1 MAIRSMTGFAQ
12 IKGLHGKTAYTFS
25 AKSVNHRFLDLHL
38 RLPARSEL
46 LEQQLRKLFKEKMHR
61 GHVELSLAL
70 EYAGAC
76 GVSVNRELV
85 LGYVKAF
92 RELRDELDLH
102 GEVDLNA
109 VFRLNGVLSASSEMP
124 DEAGL
129 QAGSQEEL
137 QAGLQGTLLT
147 AAAALIDQ
155 LNANR
160 RLEGDHTR
168 AELEARMNHLERNT
182 GEVEKLRS
190 TVLQA
195 HLERIR
201 ARMAELLEGKA
212 DPDRILQ
219 EAALLAERS
228 DVQEE
233 IVRLLTHIRHFR
245 GLLEEGEDVGKK
257 LDFLLQ
263 EMNREAN
270 TMLSKTTGLAGD
282 AMRITELGLALKSD
296 IEKSREQV
304 QNVE

>member
-1 MAIRSMTGFAQ
+1 
-12 IKGLHGKTAYTFS
+12 
-25 AKSVNHRFLDLHL
+25 
-38 RLPARSEL
+38 
-46 LEQQLRKLFKEKMHR
+46 
-61 GHVELSLAL
+61 
-70 EYAGAC
+70 
-76 GVSVNRELV
+76 VSVNQELV
-85 LGYVKAF
+85 SGYVKAF
-92 RELRDELDLH
+92 RALSGELDLH
-102 GEVDLNA
+102 GEPDLNA
-109 VFRLNGVLSASSEMP
+109 IFRLNGVFSASSEMP
-124 DEAGL
+124 EEA
-129 QAGSQEEL
+129 EL
-137 QAGLQGTLLT
+137 QEALLEAAGE
-147 AAAALIDQ
+147 LIED

-160 RLEGDHTR
+160 RAEGNHTR
-168 AELEARMNHLERNT
+168 AELEARMAQLERNT
-182 GEVEKLRS
+182 CEVEKLRGL
-190 TVLQA
+190 VLEA

-201 ARMAELLEGKA
+201 ARMAELLEGRA
-212 DPDRILQ
+212 EPERILQ

-270 TMLSKTTGLAGD
+270 TMLSKTSGLTGD

>member
-12 IKGLHGKTAYTFS
+12 IKGEQGKTAYTFA
-25 AKSVNHRFLDLHL
+25 AKSVNHRYLDLQL
-38 RLPARSEL
+38 RLPGRSEL
-46 LEQQLRKLFKEKMHR
+46 FEQQLRKLFKEKMHR
-61 GHVELSLAL
+61 GHVELTLTL
-70 EYAGAC
+70 EYAGAS
-76 GVSVNRELV
+76 GISVNHELV
-85 LGYVKAF
+85 CSYAKAF
-92 RELRDELDLH
+92 RELSKEFDLRA
-102 GEVDLNA
+102 EIDLNA
-109 VFRLNGVLSASSEMP
+109 IFRLNGVLSASSEMP
-124 DEAGL
+124 EEA
-129 QAGSQEEL
+129 EL
-137 QAGLQGTLLT
+137 QSALL
-147 AAAALIDQ
+147 AAAAELIEL

-168 AELEARMNHLERNT
+168 AELESRMDQLERNT
-182 GEVEKLRS
+182 AEVEKLRG

-219 EAALLAERS
+219 EAAMLAERS

-233 IVRLLTHIRHFR
+233 IVRLQTHIKHFR

>member
-1 MAIRSMTGFAQ
+1 MSIRSMTGFAQ
-12 IKGLHGKTAYTFS
+12 IKGQHGKTAYTFS

-38 RLPARSEL
+38 RLPGKSEL
-46 LEQQLRKLFKEKMHR
+46 FEQQLRKLFKEKMHR
-61 GHVELSLAL
+61 GHVELTLTL
-70 EYAGAC
+70 EYAGAA

-85 LGYVKAF
+85 SGYVKAF
-92 RELRDELDLH
+92 RELSKELDLRA
-102 GEVDLNA
+102 EVDMNA
-109 VFRLNGVLSASSEMP
+109 IFRLNGVLSASSEMP
-124 DEAGL
+124 EEA
-129 QAGSQEEL
+129 EL
-137 QAGLQGTLLT
+137 QATLLS
-147 AAAALIDQ
+147 AAAELIDL

-160 RLEGDHTR
+160 QSEGDHTR
-168 AELEARMNHLERNT
+168 AELESRMDQLERNT
-182 GEVEKLRS
+182 AEVETMRGA
-190 TVLQA
+190 VLQA

-219 EAALLAERS
+219 EAAMLAERS

-233 IVRLLTHIRHFR
+233 IVRLLTHIKHFR
-245 GLLEEGEDVGKK
+245 GLLAEGEDVGKK

>member
-12 IKGLHGKTAYTFS
+12 IKGEQGKTAYTFT
-25 AKSVNHRFLDLHL
+25 AKSVNHRYLDLQL
-38 RLPARSEL
+38 RLPGRSDL
-46 LEQQLRKLFKEKMHR
+46 FEQQVRKLFKEKMHR
-61 GHVELSLAL
+61 GHVELTLTL
-70 EYAGAC
+70 EYAGAS
-76 GVSVNRELV
+76 GISVNQELV
-85 LGYVKAF
+85 RGYAKAF
-92 RELRDELDLH
+92 RELSKELDLRADI
-102 GEVDLNA
+102 DLNA
-109 VFRLNGVLSASSEMP
+109 IFRLNGVLSSSSEMP
-124 DEAGL
+124 E
-129 QAGSQEEL
+129 EPEL
-137 QAGLQGTLLT
+137 QSALL
-147 AAAALIDQ
+147 AAAAGLIDL

-160 RLEGDHTR
+160 QLEGDHTR
-168 AELEARMNHLERNT
+168 AELESRMDQLEGNT
-182 GEVEKLRS
+182 AEVEKLRG

-201 ARMAELLEGKA
+201 ARMTELLESQA

-219 EAALLAERS
+219 EAAMLAERS

-233 IVRLLTHIRHFR
+233 IVRLQTHIQHFR
-245 GLLEEGEDVGKK
+245 GLLEAGDDVGKK

-282 AMRITELGLALKSD
+282 AMRITALGLALKSD

>member
-1 MAIRSMTGFAQ
+1 MPIRSMTGFAQ
-12 IKGLHGKTAYTFS
+12 IKGQQGKTAYTFS

-38 RLPARSEL
+38 RLPGRAEL
-46 LEQQLRKLFKEKMHR
+46 FEQQLRKLFKEKMHR
-61 GHVELSLAL
+61 GHVELSLTL
-70 EYAGAC
+70 EYAGAS
-76 GVSVNRELV
+76 GISVNRELV
-85 LGYVKAF
+85 SGYVKAF
-92 RELRDELDLH
+92 RELRDELELH
-102 GEVDLNA
+102 GDVDLNA

-124 DEAGL
+124 DEAAL
-129 QAGSQEEL
+129 QA
-137 QAGLQGTLLT
+137 ALLT
-147 AAAALIDQ
+147 AASELIDQ

-160 RLEGDHTR
+160 RLEGNHTR
-168 AELEARMNHLERNT
+168 AELESRMDQLERNT
-182 GEVEKLRS
+182 GEVEKLRGA
-190 TVLQA
+190 VLGA

-212 DPDRILQ
+212 DADRILQ

-233 IVRLLTHIRHFR
+233 IVRLLTHIKHFR
-245 GLLEEGEDVGKK
+245 GLLEEGDDVGKK

>member
-1 MAIRSMTGFAQ
+1 MSIRSMTGFAQ
-12 IKGLHGKTAYTFS
+12 SKGQHGKTAYTFS

-46 LEQQLRKLFKEKMHR
+46 FEQKLRQLFKEKIHR
-61 GHVELSLAL
+61 GHIELTLSL
-70 EYAGAC
+70 EYAGAA
-76 GVSVNRELV
+76 GTSVNRELV
-85 LGYVKAF
+85 KGYVTAF
-92 RELRDELDLH
+92 REISSEMELF
-102 GEVDLNA
+102 GAPDLNA
-109 VFRLNGVLSASSEMP
+109 IFRLNGVFSASSEMP
-124 DEAGL
+124 EEEGL
-129 QAGSQEEL
+129 QQ
-137 QAGLQGTLLT
+137 TLLG
-147 AAAALIDQ
+147 AAAELIDR
-155 LNANR
+155 LNENR
-160 RLEGDHTR
+160 RAEGDHTR
-168 AELEARMNHLERNT
+168 AELESRMDQLESNT
-182 GEVEKLRS
+182 AAVETLRGS
-190 TVLQA
+190 VLQA

-201 ARMAELLEGKA
+201 ARMAELLEDKA

-233 IVRLLTHIRHFR
+233 IVRLQTHIKHFR
-245 GLLEEGEDVGKK
+245 GLLAEGEEVGKK

-270 TMLSKTTGLAGD
+270 TMLSKTSGLAGD

>member
-1 MAIRSMTGFAQ
+1 MSIRSMTGFAQ
-12 IKGLHGKTAYTFS
+12 IKGQQGKTAYTFS

-38 RLPARSEL
+38 RLPGRSDL
-46 LEQQLRKLFKEKMHR
+46 FEQQLRKLFKEKMHR
-61 GHVELSLAL
+61 GHIELTLTL
-70 EYAGAC
+70 EYAGAS
-76 GVSVNRELV
+76 GISINREIV
-85 LGYVKAF
+85 SGYVKAF
-92 RELRDELDLH
+92 RELSDELDWH
-102 GEVDLNA
+102 GELDLNA
-109 VFRLNGVLSASSEMP
+109 IFRLNGVLSASSEMP
-124 DEAGL
+124 EE
-129 QAGSQEEL
+129 SEL
-137 QAGLQGTLLT
+137 QAALL
-147 AAAALIDQ
+147 AAAAELISL

-168 AELEARMNHLERNT
+168 AELESRMDQLERNT
-182 GEVEKLRS
+182 AEVETLRG

-201 ARMAELLEGKA
+201 LRMAELLEGKA

-219 EAALLAERS
+219 EAAMLAERS
-228 DVQEE
+228 DIQEE
-233 IVRLLTHIRHFR
+233 IVRLMTHIKHFR

>member
-12 IKGLHGKTAYTFS
+12 IKGQHGKTAYTFT

-38 RLPARSEL
+38 RLPGKSDL
-46 LEQQLRKLFKEKMHR
+46 FEQQLRKLFKEKMHR
-61 GHVELSLAL
+61 GHVEVALTL
-70 EYAGAC
+70 EYAGAS
-76 GVSVNRELV
+76 GLSVNHELV
-85 LGYVKAF
+85 SGYVNAF
-92 RELRDELDLH
+92 RDLSKELGLH

-124 DEAGL
+124 DEAQL
-129 QAGSQEEL
+129 QAALL
-137 QAGLQGTLLT
+137 QAAGE
-147 AAAALIDQ
+147 LIEL

-168 AELEARMNHLERNT
+168 AELESRMGHLERNT
-182 GEVEKLRS
+182 AEVEKLRG
-190 TVLQA
+190 TVLEA

-201 ARMAELLEGKA
+201 VRMAELLEGKA

-219 EAALLAERS
+219 EAAMLAERS

-233 IVRLLTHIRHFR
+233 IVRLQTHIKHFR
-245 GLLEEGEDVGKK
+245 GLLAEGEDVGKK

-270 TMLSKTTGLAGD
+270 TMLSKTTGLAGE

>member
-1 MAIRSMTGFAQ
+1 MPIRSMTGFAQ
-12 IKGLHGKTAYTFS
+12 IKGQQGKTAYTFT
-25 AKSVNHRFLDLHL
+25 AKSVNHRFLDLQL
-38 RLPARSEL
+38 RLPGRSDL
-46 LEQQLRKLFKEKMHR
+46 FEQQLRKLFKEKMHR
-61 GHVELSLAL
+61 GHVELTLAL
-70 EYAGAC
+70 EYAGAS
-76 GVSVNRELV
+76 GISVNHELV
-85 LGYVKAF
+85 YGYAKAF
-92 RELRDELDLH
+92 RELSKELDLRA
-102 GEVDLNA
+102 EVDLNA

-124 DEAGL
+124 EEA
-129 QAGSQEEL
+129 EL
-137 QAGLQGTLLT
+137 QTALL
-147 AAAALIDQ
+147 AAAAELIDL

-168 AELEARMNHLERNT
+168 AELESRMDQLERNT
-182 GEVEKLRS
+182 AEVEKLRG

-219 EAALLAERS
+219 EAAMLAERS

-233 IVRLLTHIRHFR
+233 IVRLQTHIKHFR
-245 GLLEEGEDVGKK
+245 GLLAEGEDVGKK

-270 TMLSKTTGLAGD
+270 TMLSKTTGLAGE